1 MQNGPT
7 VIRFVHFYYEV
18 TNSSVEVKVMH
29 KHMCG
34 KCSGEVNSL
43 TSVNDQHRISPY
55 SINTISTG

>member
-29 KHMCG
+29 KHMWG
-34 KCSGEVNSL
+34 KCSG
-43 TSVNDQHRISPY
+43 
-55 SINTISTG
+55 GG